1 MKKIIFIILGI
12 CLISLMA
19 FKLYENKTVIDKEN
33 QINVSKTNKVSVNAE
48 KVFRKSMDKNLVLVG
63 SVISNQET
71 QVLSQAAGEI
81 TALNFKLGDFKT
93 KGSLL
98 AQVDDKVK
106 KLALETAE
114 LNYSKLKEDLAKYK
128 KLYEGNAASETQFR
142 EIRFASENARIQ
154 VDQAK
159 QQLEYT
165 RITAPFSGYI
175 TAKSIESGTYVNT
188 ANPIASIVDISKLK
202 ISLNVT
208 ESDAYALK
216 TGKLVN
222 VTTSQ
227 YPSVKYKGTITYI
240 SPKSD
245 KTHSY
250 PIEISIE
257 NISKYP
263 LKAGTF
269 VNVNIDLKNP
279 TIPLLIPREALVGSM
294 NDASVYVYDNGIANL
309 KKITIGR
316 DYNNYL
322 EVLDGLKENELV
334 ITNGQINI
342 TDKSN
347 VELVK

>member
-1 MKKIIFIILGI
+1 MKKIIVIIIGIVLLG
-12 CLISLMA
+12 LIA
-19 FKLYENKTVIDKEN
+19 FKLYENKKVINRNNK
-33 QINVSKTNKVSVNAE
+33 INVSTSTKVTVSAQ
-48 KVFRKSMDKNLVLVG
+48 KVFRKNMDTKLVLVG

-71 QVLSQAAGEI
+71 QILSQAAGEI
-81 TALNFKLGDFKT
+81 TDLKFDLGDFKT

-98 AQVDDKVK
+98 AQVDNKVK
-106 KLALETAE
+106 NLALETAE
-114 LNYSKLKEDLAKYK
+114 LNYAKLKEDYTKYK
-128 KLYEGNAASETQFR
+128 KLYEGNAASETQYR
-142 EIRFASENARIQ
+142 DTKFAAENARIQ

-175 TAKSIESGTYVNT
+175 TTKAIEKGTYVNV
-188 ANPIASIVDISKLK
+188 ANPVATIVDISKLK
-202 ISLNVT
+202 ISLSVS

-216 TGKLVN
+216 TGKKVD
-222 VTTSQ
+222 VSTSQ
-227 YPSVKYKGTITYI
+227 YPEAKYKGTISYI

-245 KTHSY
+245 KSHSY

-269 VNVNIDLKNP
+269 VTVDIDLKNP
-279 TIPLLIPREALVGSM
+279 TIPLLIPREALVGSL
-294 NDASVYVYDNGIANL
+294 DVAQVYVYENGIANL
-309 KKITIGR
+309 RKITIGH

-347 VELVK
+347 VQLVK

>member
-1 MKKIIFIILGI
+1 MKKIIFIIVGVILLG
-12 CLISLMA
+12 LMA
-19 FKLYENKTVIDKEN
+19 LKLYENKTIINEKNKV
-33 QINVSKTNKVSVNAE
+33 NVSKNYKVTVGAQ
-48 KVFRKSMDKNLVLVG
+48 KVFRKSMDKKLVLVG

-71 QVLSQAAGEI
+71 QILSQAAGEI
-81 TALNFKLGDFKT
+81 TELRFKLGDFMT
-93 KGSLL
+93 KGSLM
-98 AQVDDKVK
+98 AQVDNRVK
-106 KLALETAE
+106 KLNLETAV
-114 LNYSKLKEDLAKYK
+114 LNYTKLNEDFLKYK
-128 KLYEGNAASETQFR
+128 KLYEGNATSETQFR
-142 EIRFASENARIQ
+142 EIKFAAENARIQ
-154 VDQAK
+154 VEQAK

-175 TAKSIESGTYVNT
+175 TAKSIESGSYLNIG
-188 ANPIASIVDISKLK
+188 NPVASIVDIAKLK
-202 ISLNVT
+202 ISLSIS

-216 TGKLVN
+216 VGSVATI
-222 VTTSQ
+222 TTSQ
-227 YPSVKYKGTITYI
+227 YPDAKYRGIISYI

-245 KTHSY
+245 KAHAY

-257 NISKYP
+257 NISRYP

-269 VNVNIDLKNP
+269 VTAEIDLKNK
-279 TIPLLIPREALVGSM
+279 TLPLLIPREALVGSL

-309 KKITIGR
+309 RKITVGH

-342 TDKSN
+342 ADKSN

>member
-1 MKKIIFIILGI
+1 MKKIILIIIGVLLLG
-12 CLISLMA
+12 SMS
-19 FKLYENKTVIDKEN
+19 FKLYENKTIIDQKN
-33 QINVSKTNKVSVNAE
+33 KINISKSYKVTVTTQ
-48 KVFRKSMDKNLVLVG
+48 KVFRKSMDKKLVLVG

-71 QVLSQAAGEI
+71 QILSQAAGEI
-81 TALNFKLGDFKT
+81 TTLNFKLGDFKA

-98 AQVDDKVK
+98 AQVDNKVK
-106 KLALETAE
+106 KLALETAM
-114 LNYSKLKEDLAKYK
+114 LNYAKLSEDYLKYK

-154 VDQAK
+154 VEQAK

-175 TAKSIESGTYVNT
+175 ISKSIESGTYVNLG
-188 ANPIASIVDISKLK
+188 NPVASIVDIAKLK
-202 ISLNVT
+202 IALSVS
-208 ESDAYALK
+208 ESDAYVLK
-216 TGKLVN
+216 TGKKVD
-222 VTTSQ
+222 VSTAQ
-227 YPSVKYKGTITYI
+227 YPDVKYKGTISYI

-245 KTHSY
+245 KTHAY

-269 VNVNIDLKNP
+269 VSVDIDLK
-279 TIPLLIPREALVGSM
+279 TSAIPLLIPREALVGSI
-294 NDASVYVYDNGIANL
+294 NDARVYLYENGIANL
-309 KKITIGR
+309 HKITIGH
-316 DYNNYL
+316 DYNEYL
-322 EVLDGLKENELV
+322 EVLEGLKENELV
-334 ITNGQINI
+334 ITSGQINI